1 MKNLIE
7 NVCYLSSLDTVIELY
22 GLFIDVERVYNYDY
36 SLKSVRLRYSFFYE
50 EGVSHLNFTR
60 EMLESISLEE
70 LKDIVET
77 HKEKVISSNF
87 RGW

>member
-7 NVCYLSSLDTVIELY
+7 NVCYLSSLDDVDELH
-22 GLFIDVERVYNYDY
+22 GLFIDVERVYNYDS

-50 EGVSHLNFTR
+50 EGVRHLNFTR

-77 HKEKVISSNF
+77 HKEKVIASNF
-87 RGW
+87 KG

>member
-22 GLFIDVERVYNYDY
+22 GLFIDVER
-36 SLKSVRLRYSFFYE
+36 VRLRYSFFYE

-70 LKDIVET
+70 LKNIVET
-77 HKEKVISSNF
+77 HKEKVISSN
-87 RGW
+87 

>member
-22 GLFIDVERVYNYDY
+22 GLFIDVERVYNYDS

-50 EGVSHLNFTR
+50 EGVRHLNFTR

-70 LKDIVET
+70 LKGIVET

-87 RGW
+87 KG

>member
-22 GLFIDVERVYNYDY
+22 GLFIDVERVYNYDS

-77 HKEKVISSNF
+77 HKEKVIASN
-87 RGW
+87 

>member
-22 GLFIDVERVYNYDY
+22 GLFIDVERVYNYDS
-36 SLKSVRLRYSFFYE
+36 SLKCVRLRYSFFYK
-50 EGVSHLNFTR
+50 EGVSYLNFTR

-70 LKDIVET
+70 LKCIVET
-77 HKEKVISSNF
+77 HKEKVIASN
-87 RGW
+87 

>member
-22 GLFIDVERVYNYDY
+22 GLFIDVERVYNYDS

-50 EGVSHLNFTR
+50 EGVMHLNFTR

-70 LKDIVET
+70 LKNIVET
-77 HKEKVISSNF
+77 HKEKVIASNF
-87 RGW
+87 KG

>member
-22 GLFIDVERVYNYDY
+22 GLFIDVERVYNYDS
-36 SLKSVRLRYSFFYE
+36 SLKSVRLRYSFFYDE
-50 EGVSHLNFTR
+50 RVSHLNFTR

-77 HKEKVISSNF
+77 HKEKVIASN
-87 RGW
+87 

>member
-7 NVCYLSSLDTVIELY
+7 NICYLSSLDGVDELN
-22 GLFIDVERVYNYDY
+22 GLFIDVERVYNYDS
-36 SLKSVRLRYSFFYE
+36 SLKSVRLRYSFYE

-70 LKDIVET
+70 LKGIVEA

-87 RGW
+87 RG

>member
-7 NVCYLSSLDTVIELY
+7 NICYLSSLDGIDELN
-22 GLFIDVERVYNYDY
+22 GLFIDVERVYNYDS

-77 HKEKVISSNF
+77 HKEKVIASN
-87 RGW
+87 